1 MVNTI
6 ERCTECPFTVHVYE
20 QGFCGNCCKFDIY
33 TTISNKG
40 TLKNC
45 PLKKEDITIHLAKK
59 ENKK

>member
-6 ERCTECPFTVHVYE
+6 KRCTECPFTVHVYE
-20 QGFCGNCCKFDIY
+20 QGFCGDCCKFDMY
-33 TTISNKG
+33 TTIPNKG